1 LSFCGKAA
9 HEANG
14 LRASNA
20 RPYKAPCKNIPQ
32 EYFCKKKLFPKREK
46 SKSHTQSS
54 DGKEHCA
61 VIFKDRNKTHHPGTL
76 LPMALPKFYLLYHA
90 GAAVSMQ
97 TGFLQK

>member
-32 EYFCKKKLFPKREK
+32 GYFCKKKLFPKREK
-46 SKSHTQSS
+46 SKSHTQSG
-54 DGKEHCA
+54 DGKEHSA
-61 VIFKDRNKTHHPGTL
+61 VIFKDRNKTHHPASSKITSSI
-76 LPMALPKFYLLYHA
+76 PPRNFPKN
-90 GAAVSMQ
+90 SS
-97 TGFLQK
+97 QKS